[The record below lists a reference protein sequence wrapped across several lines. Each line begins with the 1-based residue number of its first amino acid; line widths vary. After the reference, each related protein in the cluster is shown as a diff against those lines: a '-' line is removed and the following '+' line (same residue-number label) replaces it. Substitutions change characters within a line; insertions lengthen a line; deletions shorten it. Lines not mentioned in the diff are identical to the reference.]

1 MLGAPMWTRICN
13 LQMETGLPPLTA
25 RVKQITVA
33 TLAKICRSSKP
44 STTKVKIRV
53 AYHRDQRTRGTSWL
67 HMAANIIHAYRA
79 ETSTLQTEDAP
90 HHRYSLP
97 PPWDPPPATFEVTAL
112 GDKKSSLQQEDIR
125 RLSLRAIATE
135 TPAGAV
141 AYFTDGSVDQTDER
155 RSGAA
160 FHTQVH
166 TRLWRLPNGC
176 STLQTEP
183 TAISKALEHAAT
195 SHSKPVIIHTDSKS
209 SVQTLEH
216 NRLKDNIKLLTST
229 LSQLQELQRQGSPV
243 TIHWISSHV
252 GIEGNETADEAAEA
266 ANTSIT
272 SRCTFQ

>member
-166 TRLWRLPNGC
+166 TRLEAAKWLLHTTNGAN
-176 STLQTEP
+176 SHLQSPGTR
-183 TAISKALEHAAT
+183 SHLALEARDNTHGLQVISANAGTQPPKGQHQACHLDPRSTPRAAAT
-195 SHSKPVIIHTDSKS
+195 GKSRHHTLDLQSRGDRGKRDS
-209 SVQTLEH
+209 
-216 NRLKDNIKLLTST
+216 R
-229 LSQLQELQRQGSPV
+229 RGS
-243 TIHWISSHV
+243 
-252 GIEGNETADEAAEA
+252 
-266 ANTSIT
+266 
-272 SRCTFQ
+272 

>member
-1 MLGAPMWTRICN
+1 MHQTGAQDKPKQDKGDGKHGVLRTYYTAAIRSLIDHCAPALTCLRDDQVTNMEVIQNNALMTMLGAPMWTRICN

-33 TLAKICRSSKP
+33 TLVKICTSSKP

-125 RLSLRAIATE
+125 RL
-135 TPAGAV
+135 
-141 AYFTDGSVDQTDER
+141 
-155 RSGAA
+155 
-160 FHTQVH
+160 
-166 TRLWRLPNGC
+166 
-176 STLQTEP
+176 TLT
-183 TAISKALEHAAT
+183 
-195 SHSKPVIIHTDSKS
+195 
-209 SVQTLEH
+209 
-216 NRLKDNIKLLTST
+216 
-229 LSQLQELQRQGSPV
+229 
-243 TIHWISSHV
+243 
-252 GIEGNETADEAAEA
+252 
-266 ANTSIT
+266 
-272 SRCTFQ
+272 